1 MDPFSGLV
9 SENGGICSIGAWT
22 FDLDDLVDPPLSD
35 SFDFFRR
42 DFFGMSGKVCED
54 ESDPLPNSLD

>member
-1 MDPFSGLV
+1 MNPFSSLG
-9 SENGGICSIGAWT
+9 SENGDICSIGAWA